1 MRIDEAQRAGA
12 YEAAVL
18 VRGTGVCSGRPHTVV
33 RGRGVAGV
41 PVGVI
46 RHAGSR
52 PAQEAHDAD
61 SEYVVEFGQAKA
73 AQRLVTLLAA
83 CGLHATADAYTAGT
97 RHRYRIHRVV
107 APAAAAHLLAAAW
120 RDGYGELLAHP
131 DRHRTPRQRQHLMRL
146 AEATWRAA
154 VLVNGPAR
162 TTSPGLRVPDLELAT
177 ALVRAGRYLDIRVQ
191 ITTRPNKQLV
201 VVFPPAKAATAV
213 A

>member
-1 MRIDEAQRAGA
+1 MRIGEAQRADA

-18 VRGTGVCSGRPHTVV
+18 VRATGVCSGRPHAVV
-33 RGRGVAGV
+33 RGRGAAGV

-52 PAQEAHDAD
+52 PQATKEEDFVA
-61 SEYVVEFGQAKA
+61 EFGRAEA
-73 AQRLVTLLAA
+73 AQRLVDLLAE
-83 CGLHATADAYTAGT
+83 CGVGATADAYTAGT

-107 APAAAAHLLAAAW
+107 APAAAGSLLAAAW
-120 RDGYGELLAHP
+120 RDGYGELCAHP
-131 DRHRTPRQRQHLMRL
+131 DRHRTPRQRRDLLRL

-154 VLVNGPAR
+154 WLVSGPAR
-162 TTSPGLRVPDLELAT
+162 TTSPGLRVPDLDLAT

-191 ITTRPNKQLV
+191 ISTRPGGQLILV
-201 VVFPPAKAATAV
+201 LPEKISAV